1 MRLPEVSGGRD
12 PRACKERVNQEGFAK
27 VKSRR
32 GQLVPD
38 IAADWQ
44 SKLLREIKRKAIHLT
59 GLSVPFGIL
68 VFGRTFTATLIAL
81 ALVVALILEAQRL
94 KGKIRLPE
102 VRDQEEKKVASYI
115 YYISGSLLC
124 VLLFPPMIAVTAML
138 LLSLG
143 DTISGLAGSILENAN
158 VRGCN
163 EKWRIK
169 PLPIVTTMFA
179 ACLVIGYLASGLTRL
194 PFPVYL
200 AGAVGATVADSVA
213 IIFCNRSLDDNFTI
227 PIFAGAL
234 MSAAVLIL

>member
-1 MRLPEVSGGRD
+1 VLNLAV
-12 PRACKERVNQEGFAK
+12 
-27 VKSRR
+27 
-32 GQLVPD
+32 
-38 IAADWQ
+38 DWHK
-44 SKLLREIKRKAIHLT
+44 KLLKEIKRKAIHLT

-68 VFGRTFTATLIAL
+68 VFGRTFTAILVAL
-81 ALVVALILEAQRL
+81 ALVVALILEALRL

-102 VRDQEEKKVASYI
+102 VRDQEEKKVASYV

-143 DTISGLAGSILENAN
+143 DTASGLAGSILENAN

-169 PLPIVTTMFA
+169 PLPIVMAMFA
-179 ACLVIGYLASGLTRL
+179 ACLVIGYLASGITKLT
-194 PFPVYL
+194 FPVYL
-200 AGAVGATVADSVA
+200 VGAVGATIADSVA
-213 IIFCNRSLDDNFTI
+213 IIFCNRGLDDNFTI

-234 MSAAVLIL
+234 MSLAVLIL

>member
-1 MRLPEVSGGRD
+1 M
-12 PRACKERVNQEGFAK
+12 F
-27 VKSRR
+27 
-32 GQLVPD
+32 VPD
-38 IAADWQ
+38 LAVDWQ
-44 SKLLREIKRKAIHLT
+44 SKLQKEIKRKAIHLT

-68 VFGRTFTATLIAL
+68 VFGRTLTATLIAL

-124 VLLFPPMIAVTAML
+124 VLLFSPMIAVTAML

-143 DTISGLAGSILENAN
+143 DTVSGLAGSILENSN

-169 PLPIVTTMFA
+169 PLPIVMAMFV
-179 ACLVIGYLASGLTRL
+179 ACLVIGYLASGLTKL
-194 PFPVYL
+194 SFPVYL
-200 AGAVGATVADSVA
+200 AGAMGATVADSVA
-213 IIFCNRSLDDNFTI
+213 IIFCNRGLDDNFTI